1 MCSEANTMSTGG
13 QCSLSERM
21 TQRGEFTGETL
32 GQLTTTGGFSGGILI
47 ILRSDTEQYYQLV

>member
-1 MCSEANTMSTGG
+1 MSTGG

-32 GQLTTTGGFSGGILI
+32 GQLTTMGGFSGGILI
-47 ILRSDTEQYYQLV
+47 ILRSDTERYYQLV